1 MLALDFG
8 TSNTVVA
15 YWGDEDEP
23 RVLALPG
30 LSRQDADNPP
40 LIPTQIYV
48 EDARTGQILAGQA
61 VSDRGLD
68 TKQDPRFF
76 NLFKRGIGAEV
87 QGFVPELDGI
97 EVTPELAGQWFLQAV
112 VAATRSQLGEA
123 ADTPWVLTAPV
134 DSFEAYRQWLGR
146 TGASL
151 GIDRLQLLD
160 EPTAAALDY
169 GIEQS
174 RHILVVDFGGGTL
187 DISLVQPAPRTQK
200 TGMAWGAIVRWG
212 NKALSDKRQQQ
223 ANVQAIAKAA
233 QTLGGADIDRWLA
246 ESWSHQHDLAPNRL
260 IVRLAERVKIA
271 LSEVETA
278 KEVFFDDESFASI
291 ELTASRSELTTLMRD
306 RGLFDRL
313 ETALNRTLMQAQ
325 QRGIGRNDVSAVVA
339 VGGTCRVPAIRAW
352 LEQQFGGDR
361 VFTDRPLSA
370 VALGALQLERN
381 LEVRDFLYHSYGIRF
396 WNHQLNCH
404 DWHPLIPAGLPYPFP
419 QPVELI
425 LGASTA
431 NQEKVELIVGEL
443 ARADEGADVFFENGQ
458 LVARSRSGL
467 GSDTQTAKP
476 LNDGPSQQ
484 TLARL
489 DPLGQPGSD
498 RLRLLFQV
506 DKERRLCVTVEDLL
520 SDRVLLDNRPLI
532 ALR

>member
-15 YWGDEDEP
+15 YWGENVDP
-23 RVLALPG
+23 CVLALPE
-30 LSRQDADNPP
+30 LSRTDGTNPP

-48 EDARTGQILAGQA
+48 EDARQGRVRVGQA

-68 TKQDPRFF
+68 SKRDPRFF

-87 QGFVPELDGI
+87 QGFVPELDGVA
-97 EVTPELAGQWFLQAV
+97 VTPELAGQWFLQAV
-112 VAATRSQLGEA
+112 VAATRSHLGDA
-123 ADTPWVLTAPV
+123 AETTWVMTAPV
-134 DSFEAYRQWLGR
+134 DSFEAYRQWLSR

-169 GIEQS
+169 GIERS

-187 DISLVQPAPRTQK
+187 DLSLVQPVPRTQR
-200 TGMAWGAIVRWG
+200 TGNAWGAIVRWG
-212 NKALSDKRQQQ
+212 SKALSEKRQQQ

-246 ESWSHQHDLAPNRL
+246 EQWSQQHGIEINRL
-260 IVRLAERVKIA
+260 VVRLAERVKIQ
-271 LSEVETA
+271 LSECETA
-278 KEVFFDDESFASI
+278 KEVYFDDETFVSLELSASQD
-291 ELTASRSELTTLMRD
+291 EFETLMRD

-313 ETALNRTLMQAQ
+313 ETALQRTLVQAQ
-325 QRGIGRNDVSAVVA
+325 QRGIDREAIEAVVA

-352 LEQQFGGDR
+352 LETQFDRDR
-361 VFTDRPLSA
+361 VFTDRPLSS
-370 VALGALQLERN
+370 VALGALQLKRN
-381 LEVRDFLYHSYGIRF
+381 LEVRDFLYHSYGVRY

-404 DWHPLIPAGLPYPFP
+404 DWHPLIQAGLPYPLP

-425 LGASTA
+425 LGASA
-431 NQEKVELIVGEL
+431 PNQERVELIVGEL
-443 ARADEGADVFFENGQ
+443 GRADEGADVFFENGQ
-458 LVARSRSGL
+458 LVARSRSGINTE
-467 GSDTQTAKP
+467 TQSARA
-476 LNDGPSQQ
+476 LNDSPGQQ
-484 TLARL
+484 TLATL
-489 DPLGQPGSD
+489 DPVGQPGSD

-506 DKERRLCVTVEDLL
+506 DSERRLCVTVEDLL
-520 SDRVLLDNRPLI
+520 SGRILLDDKPLV
-532 ALR
+532 ALQ